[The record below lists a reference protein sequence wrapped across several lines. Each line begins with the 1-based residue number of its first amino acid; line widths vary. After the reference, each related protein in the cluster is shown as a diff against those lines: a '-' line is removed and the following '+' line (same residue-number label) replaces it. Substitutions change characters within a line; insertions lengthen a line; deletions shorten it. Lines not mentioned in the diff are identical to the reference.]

1 MTDSAP
7 RESALRPHMVMLV
20 GNHVV
25 GDSRVEKSALS
36 AVKAG
41 YRVTI
46 VGTRHRTTFHVGE
59 YSGIPIYRIPADFA
73 RHVTSGQ
80 WNELKPRRWSDST
93 DPLAC
98 WGRARDT
105 PPWSFRS
112 TVDRLDRA
120 THAVRT
126 RIEKQLDHRGTRAA
140 DAVGQVRDRA
150 LAALPRGWRRVWPHI
165 ADYEDAFLDVLQRL
179 KPDIIHVHDRHP
191 LPGAAAYAAW
201 QRSRGRD
208 VPWVYDAHEWLPG
221 QELPGP
227 AAARTGW
234 LAAEAELIHH
244 ADAVLTVSDDL
255 ATRMQRR
262 HHLKERPGTVINAP
276 ALTRTPMDPAVRR
289 PIREEC
295 GLAPETPLFVYV
307 GKMSERR
314 GVLTMVESL
323 PLLPDTHIA
332 FIGSRDAVIRQHI
345 MERAEQLGVA
355 DRVHLKDYVPSSSVT
370 WYIESAT
377 GGISP
382 LLSTPAHQLA
392 IATKISEYIQA
403 GLPVI
408 VSDMKAQ
415 AAFVRDHAIGTVYTA
430 GDPADLA
437 AATHRLLEGLEGFRR
452 AVHQGEV
459 RELQTWD
466 HAERVL
472 IHTWTRLCPPPAP
485 LAPTTV
491 GSPADGSPAER
502 ASAVAGSVG
511 GSGPALD
518 LIGAAGNDPLAQV
531 WARHAGSAVTHTGL
545 EPSETAGDA
554 DLPAVL
560 ATWSDINRHAD
571 VVLYAGRTSAGGG
584 DDGPVSSEMR
594 SLLARGKKVGIWTGS
609 APLVDPRLLISADPG
624 HPLAQWTADQLKRY
638 RRQVHRGSRPL
649 LELQDLGIPIF
660 TTDAAAAEL
669 LTDVHWVPSPVA
681 GPRAF
686 PDEPAAALTEGRSP
700 QILIIPALRSPEE
713 LASLDDLEAMATAAG
728 YRVARPR
735 AKRFHPSDAVFSDIV
750 VDTLTTDGHSE
761 ASAWAWSAG
770 RPVVGR
776 VGTAPRGIDLPENPM
791 VAADPSS
798 VVETVMALA
807 QAHAAGQRNE
817 GGAAGRIFAESVHD
831 GRLTVQRITTV
842 LDGQR

>member
-46 VGTRHRTTFHVGE
+46 VGTRHRSTFHIGE

-80 WNELKPRRWSDST
+80 WKEVKPRRWSDDD
-93 DPLAC
+93 DPLAV
-98 WGRARDT
+98 WGRARDA
-105 PPWSFRS
+105 PVWSIRS

-126 RIEKQLDHRGTRAA
+126 RIEKQLDDRATRAA
-140 DAVGQVRDRA
+140 DAIGQVRDRA

-201 QRSRGRD
+201 QRSRGQD

-244 ADAVLTVSDDL
+244 ADAVLTVSDEL
-255 ATRMQRR
+255 ATRMQQR

-276 ALTRTPMDPAVRR
+276 AVTRTPMDPAVRR

-295 GLAPETPLFVYV
+295 GLNPETPLFVYV

-332 FIGSRDAVIRQHI
+332 FIGSRDVAIRQRI
-345 MERAEQLGVA
+345 MERAGQLGVTG
-355 DRVHLKDYVPSSSVT
+355 RVHLKDYVPSSSVT

-392 IATKISEYIQA
+392 IATKISEYVQA

-415 AAFVRDHAIGTVYTA
+415 AAFVRDHAIGTVYAA
-430 GDPADLA
+430 GDPTDLA
-437 AATHRLLEGLEGFRR
+437 AAIHRLLEGIEEFRR
-452 AVHQGEV
+452 AVHEGEV
-459 RELQTWD
+459 RTLQTWD
-466 HAERVL
+466 HAEQVL
-472 IHTWTRLCPPPAP
+472 IHTWTGLCAPQQPAH
-485 LAPTTV
+485 APVTAPATAPDADTGLV
-491 GSPADGSPAER
+491 ESTPGS
-502 ASAVAGSVG
+502 
-511 GSGPALD
+511 ALD
-518 LIGAAGNDPLAQV
+518 LIGATDRDALAQV

-554 DLPAVL
+554 DLPEVL

-571 VVLYAGRTSAGGG
+571 VVLYAGWISAGGG

-609 APLVDPRLLISADPG
+609 APLVDPRLLLSAHPD
-624 HPLAQWTADQLKRY
+624 HPLAQWTTEQLTRY

-649 LELQDLGIPIF
+649 LELQDVGIPIF
-660 TTDAAAAEL
+660 TTDAVAAEL
-669 LTDVHWVPSPVA
+669 LTDVHWVPSPLV

-686 PDEPAAALTEGRSP
+686 ADDPATTRTEGLPP
-700 QILIIPALRSPEE
+700 QILIIPALRSPQE
-713 LASLDDLEAMATAAG
+713 LTSLDTLERTATAAG
-728 YRVARPR
+728 FRVARPR
-735 AKRFHPSDAVFSDIV
+735 AKRFQPSDAVFSDIV
-750 VDTLTTDGHSE
+750 VDTMSTGGYCE
-761 ASAWAWSAG
+761 AAAWAWSAA
-770 RPVVGR
+770 RVVVGR
-776 VGTAPRGIDLPENPM
+776 AGTPPCGIDLPENPL

-798 VVETVMALA
+798 VVETVMDLA
-807 QAHAAGQRNE
+807 EAHTSGQRD
-817 GGAAGRIFAESVHD
+817 GVDTAGRAFAESVHD
-831 GRLTVQRITTV
+831 GRLTVQRIMTV

>member
-46 VGTRHRTTFHVGE
+46 VGTRHRSTFHIGE

-80 WNELKPRRWSDST
+80 WKEVKPRRWSDDD
-93 DPLAC
+93 DPLAV

-105 PPWSFRS
+105 PVWSIRS

-126 RIEKQLDHRGTRAA
+126 RIEKQLDDRATRAA

-201 QRSRGRD
+201 QRSRGQD

-244 ADAVLTVSDDL
+244 ADAVLTVSDEL
-255 ATRMQRR
+255 ATRMQQR
-262 HHLKERPGTVINAP
+262 HRLKERPGTVINAP
-276 ALTRTPMDPAVRR
+276 AVTRTPMDPAVRR

-295 GLAPETPLFVYV
+295 GLGPETPLFVYV

-314 GVLTMVESL
+314 GVLIMVESL
-323 PLLPDTHIA
+323 SLLPDTHIA
-332 FIGSRDAVIRQHI
+332 FIGSRDVAIRQRI

-377 GGISP
+377 AGISP

-392 IATKISEYIQA
+392 IATKISEYVQA

-408 VSDMKAQ
+408 VSDMRAQ
-415 AAFVRDHAIGTVYTA
+415 AAFVRDHAIGTVYA
-430 GDPADLA
+430 AEDPADLA
-437 AATHRLLEGLEGFRR
+437 AATRRLLEGVDGFRR
-452 AVHQGEV
+452 AVHEGEV
-459 RELQTWD
+459 RTLQTWD
-466 HAERVL
+466 HAEQVL
-472 IHTWTRLCPPPAP
+472 IHTWTRLCVTQPPVHATD
-485 LAPTTV
+485 A
-491 GSPADGSPAER
+491 G
-502 ASAVAGSVG
+502 AGSVERAA
-511 GSGPALD
+511 GSALD
-518 LIGAAGNDPLAQV
+518 LVGAADRDPLAQV
-531 WARHAGSAVTHTGL
+531 WVRHGGSAVTHIGL

-554 DLPAVL
+554 DLPEVL
-560 ATWSDINRHAD
+560 ATWSAINRHAD
-571 VVLYAGRTSAGGG
+571 VVLYAGWTSAGGG

-609 APLVDPRLLISADPG
+609 APLVDPRLLLSAHPH
-624 HPLAQWTADQLKRY
+624 HPLAQWSTEQLTRY

-649 LELQDLGIPIF
+649 LELQDVGIPLF
-660 TTDAAAAEL
+660 TTDAVAAEI
-669 LTDVHWVPSPVA
+669 LTDVHWVPSPLA

-686 PDEPAAALTEGRSP
+686 ADNVATAQADGRPP
-700 QILIIPALRSPEE
+700 QILIIPALRSPQE
-713 LASLDDLEAMATAAG
+713 LASLDTLDKTATAAG
-728 YRVARPR
+728 FRVARPR

-750 VDTLTTDGHSE
+750 VDTLSTGGYSE
-761 ASAWAWSAG
+761 AAAWAWSAG
-770 RPVVGR
+770 RVVVGR
-776 VGTAPRGIDLPENPM
+776 AGTPPCGLDLRESPL

-798 VVETVMALA
+798 VVETVMDLA
-807 QAHAAGQRNE
+807 GAHASGQLD
-817 GGAAGRIFAESVHD
+817 GLDIAGRAFAESVHD
-831 GRLTVQRITTV
+831 GRLTVQRIMTV
-842 LDGQR
+842 LDGLR

>member
-46 VGTRHRTTFHVGE
+46 VGTRHRSTFHIGE
-59 YSGIPIYRIPADFA
+59 YAGIPIYRIPADFA

-80 WNELKPRRWSDST
+80 WKEVKPRRWSDDD
-93 DPLAC
+93 DPLAV

-105 PPWSFRS
+105 PVWSIRS

-120 THAVRT
+120 THAVRS
-126 RIEKQLDHRGTRAA
+126 RIEQKLDHRGTRAA
-140 DAVGQVRDRA
+140 DAAGQLRDRA

-165 ADYEDAFLDVLQRL
+165 ADYEDAFLDVLRRL

-201 QRSRGRD
+201 LRSRGDD

-227 AAARTGW
+227 AAARIGW

-244 ADAVLTVSDDL
+244 ADAVLTVSDEL
-255 ATRMQRR
+255 ATRMQQR

-295 GLAPETPLFVYV
+295 GLDPETPLFVYV

-332 FIGSRDAVIRQHI
+332 FIGSRDAAIRQRI
-345 MERAEQLGVA
+345 MERAQELGVA

-392 IATKISEYIQA
+392 IATKISEYVQA

-408 VSDMKAQ
+408 VSDMRAQ
-415 AAFVRDHAIGTVYTA
+415 AAFVRDHGIGTVYSA

-437 AATHRLLEGLEGFRR
+437 AAAHRLREGMEGFRR
-452 AVHQGEV
+452 AVHEGEV
-459 RELQTWD
+459 RTLQTWD

-472 IHTWTRLCPPPAP
+472 IHTWTRLCAPQQPGPVPAP
-485 LAPTTV
+485 AAET
-491 GSPADGSPAER
+491 GDGPVDGTA
-502 ASAVAGSVG
+502 
-511 GSGPALD
+511 GPALD
-518 LIGAAGNDPLAQV
+518 LIGAADRDPLAQV
-531 WARHAGSAVTHTGL
+531 WARHAGSVLTHPGL

-554 DLPAVL
+554 DLPEVL
-560 ATWSDINRHAD
+560 ETWSDINRHAD
-571 VVLYAGRTSAGGG
+571 VVLYAGQISAGGG

-594 SLLARGKKVGIWTGS
+594 SLMARGKRVGIWTGS
-609 APLVDPRLLISADPG
+609 APLVDPSLLLSAHPD
-624 HPLAQWTADQLKRY
+624 HPLAQWTTEQLRRY

-649 LELQDLGIPIF
+649 LELRDSGIPIF
-660 TTDAAAAEL
+660 TTDTSAAEL
-669 LTDVHWVPSPVA
+669 LTDVHWVPSPVV

-686 PDEPAAALTEGRSP
+686 MDEPATAQTEGHTP
-700 QILIIPALRSPEE
+700 QILIIPALRSPQE
-713 LASLDDLEAMATAAG
+713 LASLDTLEKTATAAG
-728 YRVARPR
+728 FRVARPR
-735 AKRFHPSDAVFSDIV
+735 PKRFHPSDAVYSDIV
-750 VDTLTTDGHSE
+750 VDTLTTGGNSE
-761 ASAWAWSAG
+761 ASAWAWSAA
-770 RPVVGR
+770 RVVVGR
-776 VGTAPRGIDLPENPM
+776 VGTPPRGVDLPESPL
-791 VAADPSS
+791 VDADPNS

-807 QAHAAGQRNE
+807 EAHANGQRD
-817 GGAAGRIFAESVHD
+817 GLDTAGRAFAETVHD
-831 GRLTVQRITTV
+831 GRLTVQRIMTV
-842 LDGQR
+842 LDGRR

>member
-7 RESALRPHMVMLV
+7 REFALRPHMVMLV
-20 GNHVV
+20 GNHMV
-25 GDSRVEKSALS
+25 GDSRVEKSAVS

-46 VGTRHRTTFHVGE
+46 VGTRHRSTFHIGE
-59 YSGIPIYRIPADFA
+59 YVGIPLYRIPADFA

-80 WNELKPRRWSDST
+80 WKELKPRRWPEDA

-98 WGRARDT
+98 WGRVQDA
-105 PPWSFRS
+105 PAWSVRS
-112 TVDRLDRA
+112 TVDRVDRA

-126 RIEKQLDHRGTRAA
+126 RLGKHLDHRATRVAQ
-140 DAVGQVRDRA
+140 AVGQVRDRS

-165 ADYEDAFLDVLQRL
+165 ADYEDAFLDVLRRL
-179 KPDIIHVHDRHP
+179 DPDLIHVHDRHP

-201 QRSRGRD
+201 KRSLGQE

-227 AAARTGW
+227 TAARTGW

-244 ADAVLTVSDDL
+244 ADAVLTVSDEL
-255 ATRMQRR
+255 ATRMQQR

-295 GLAPETPLFVYV
+295 GLGPETPLFVYV

-332 FIGSRDAVIRQHI
+332 FIGSRDVAIRQRI

-392 IATKISEYIQA
+392 IATKISEYVQA

-415 AAFVRDHAIGTVYTA
+415 AAFVRDHGIGTVFAA

-437 AATHRLLEGLEGFRR
+437 AATHQLLEGLEGFHR

-459 RELQTWD
+459 RTLQTWD
-466 HAERVL
+466 HAEREL
-472 IHTWTRLCPPPAP
+472 IRTWTRLCAPATP
-485 LAPTTV
+485 ATEAGGPVNGALVSGASVDST
-491 GSPADGSPAER
+491 SADGAP
-502 ASAVAGSVG
+502 
-511 GSGPALD
+511 GPALD
-518 LIGAAGNDPLAQV
+518 LIGAGDQELLAHV
-531 WARHAGSAVTHTGL
+531 WTRHAGSAMAHPGL

-554 DLPAVL
+554 DLPEVL

-571 VVLYAGRTSAGGG
+571 VVLYAGHVSAGGG

-594 SLLARGKKVGIWTGS
+594 SLMARGKKVGIWTGS
-609 APLVDPRLLISADPG
+609 APLVDPRLLLRAHPD
-624 HPLAQWTADQLKRY
+624 HPLAQWTTEQLTRY

-649 LELQDLGIPIF
+649 LELQDLGVPIF
-660 TTDAAAAEL
+660 TTDATAADL

-686 PDEPAAALTEGRSP
+686 ADEPASP
-700 QILIIPALRSPEE
+700 QTEDRPPQVLIIPALRSSQE
-713 LASLDDLEAMATAAG
+713 LASLDTLEATATAAG

-735 AKRFHPSDAVFSDIV
+735 AKKFHPSDAVFSDIV
-750 VDTLTTDGHSE
+750 VDTLTTGGYSE
-761 ASAWAWSAG
+761 ASAWAWSAA
-770 RPVVGR
+770 RLVVGR
-776 VGTAPRGIDLPENPM
+776 AGTPIRGVELPENPL
-791 VAADPSS
+791 VAADPST

-807 QAHAAGQRNE
+807 HPHSSDQRGEAGT
-817 GGAAGRIFAESVHD
+817 AGRAFAESVHD
-831 GRLTVQRITTV
+831 GRLTVRRILTV